1 MDKNTIVFG
10 KNLKEIR
17 KKSNFSR
24 SQLAQ
29 KISYSEKAIEKWE
42 AGSSLPPVTTICKLA
57 NLFGVTVDSLLF
69 TAKTEVR
76 YLLGIDGGATK
87 TEFKLVEAYGENREI
102 AHCILG
108 SSNPVDIGMENTK
121 KILDQGIRQVCAGIN
136 MRQVSAFAGLSGGT
150 LGDNKEILN
159 EFLSHFDFAY
169 FANGNDSLNVLEF
182 GLSGEN
188 GVVVTMGTG
197 IIAYCCFDGRYHRIA
212 GWGPHI
218 DKGGSGYNLGSDA
231 LDCAL
236 KYLDGRG
243 GSKIIKELLEERLK
257 KSIPDSVSEIY
268 RMGKSY
274 VASFAPVVFEAYDMG
289 DEYASEII
297 ENNVKEVVKVINAGL
312 DFIQN
317 KKGKVLLCGGIVN
330 QSEILKPFFRKHM
343 ESIENIIF
351 TTERPVNGAVMVA
364 EKLINKER

>member
-1 MDKNTIVFG
+1 MEKNIIVFG

-69 TAKTEVR
+69 TAKTDVR

-212 GWGPHI
+212 AAQVTAARMGMEEDMAHSGKYRS
-218 DKGGSGYNLGSDA
+218 KGMVTA
-231 LDCAL
+231 QHRAA
-236 KYLDGRG
+236 KR
-243 GSKIIKELLEERLK
+243 E
-257 KSIPDSVSEIY
+257 VSEAKVN
-268 RMGKSY
+268 RM
-274 VASFAPVVFEAYDMG
+274 ARNIF
-289 DEYASEII
+289 
-297 ENNVKEVVKVINAGL
+297 
-312 DFIQN
+312 FI
-317 KKGKVLLCGGIVN
+317 
-330 QSEILKPFFRKHM
+330 
-343 ESIENIIF
+343 
-351 TTERPVNGAVMVA
+351 
-364 EKLINKER
+364 